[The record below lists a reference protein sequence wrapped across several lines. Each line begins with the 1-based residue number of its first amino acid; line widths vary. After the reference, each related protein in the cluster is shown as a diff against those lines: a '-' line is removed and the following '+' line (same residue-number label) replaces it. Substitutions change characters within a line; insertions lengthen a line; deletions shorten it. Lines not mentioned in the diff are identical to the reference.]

1 MASRAW
7 APISRRVR
15 QTTANPDVAAT
26 LRSWV
31 LASASTPGIRLKPN
45 PTTPPS
51 PAVRCPDM
59 FDASYAR
66 FAAVSA
72 LLVISP
78 GATLAVV
85 LETALGDG
93 RKAALLAVLGVG
105 LGNATWALAT
115 TLGMTW
121 LFHQWPPALDA
132 IRVAGA
138 IYLTWLGL
146 RGLWRAATRKHS
158 GGNKYSRSSFGA
170 GGNNSGGGFWPAN
183 SQEDNSG
190 SVFSAA
196 GFVARGMLTNLLNPP
211 VILFYLT
218 FLPQFVGPQDPVLAR
233 FALLGA
239 THVAMSVVW
248 QGSCGLAAAV
258 AADRLA
264 RPAVRR
270 TLEGVTG
277 AVLVAL
283 GLRLLM

>member
-1 MASRAW
+1 
-7 APISRRVR
+7 
-15 QTTANPDVAAT
+15 
-26 LRSWV
+26 
-31 LASASTPGIRLKPN
+31 
-45 PTTPPS
+45 
-51 PAVRCPDM
+51 M

-132 IRVAGA
+132 FRVAGA

-146 RGLWRAATRKHS
+146 RGLWRAVAQVDR
-158 GGNKYSRSSFGA
+158 GR
-170 GGNNSGGGFWPAN
+170 GGFPGTGQARRTETRPVP
-183 SQEDNSG
+183 SLT
-190 SVFSAA
+190 
-196 GFVARGMLTNLLNPP
+196 FVARGMLTNLLNPP

>member
-1 MASRAW
+1 
-7 APISRRVR
+7 
-15 QTTANPDVAAT
+15 
-26 LRSWV
+26 
-31 LASASTPGIRLKPN
+31 
-45 PTTPPS
+45 
-51 PAVRCPDM
+51 M
-59 FDASYAR
+59 FDASYAQ

-146 RGLWRAATRKHS
+146 RGLWRAVAESKR
-158 GGNKYSRSSFGA
+158 GR
-170 GGNNSGGGFWPAN
+170 GGFPGTGQARRP
-183 SQEDNSG
+183 ETRPVPG
-190 SVFSAA
+190 VA
-196 GFVARGMLTNLLNPP
+196 FVARGMLTNLLNPP

-248 QGSCGLAAAV
+248 QGSCGVAAAV

-264 RPAVRR
+264 RPSVRR
-270 TLEGVTG
+270 ALEAITG
-277 AVLVAL
+277 AILVAL
-283 GLRLLM
+283 GVRLIL

>member
-1 MASRAW
+1 
-7 APISRRVR
+7 
-15 QTTANPDVAAT
+15 
-26 LRSWV
+26 
-31 LASASTPGIRLKPN
+31 
-45 PTTPPS
+45 
-51 PAVRCPDM
+51 M

-121 LFHQWPPALDA
+121 LFLQWPPALDA
-132 IRVAGA
+132 VRVAGA

-146 RGLWRAATRKHS
+146 RGLWRAAAREHS
-158 GGNKYSRSSFGA
+158 ASRNQSRINFPGPRHARNAPRIDFLEGGQT
-170 GGNNSGGGFWPAN
+170 GNQSGI
-183 SQEDNSG
+183 DYL
-190 SVFSAA
+190 AA
-196 GFVARGMLTNLLNPP
+196 GFVVRGLLTNLLNPP

-218 FLPQFVGPQDPVLAR
+218 FLPQFVGPHDAVLAR

-258 AADRLA
+258 AAERLA

-277 AVLVAL
+277 AVLVVL
-283 GLRLLM
+283 GLRMLM